1 MANNEVSE
9 KWRDRFKFFNQHG
22 LPGTVTYRAARSQ
35 LTFSRRLKIDCN
47 GYAFIF
53 GFLYFCILGL
63 WKKGLVLFVTAIVIS
78 LLIGFIEGLMHVNLN
93 ALQKLINVGY
103 MYVCSTSA
111 NTAYYLRMVK
121 GLDSWNPLQGLTRK
135 SINTLSRR

>member
-1 MANNEVSE
+1 MANNEFSE

-22 LPGTVTYRAARSQ
+22 LPGMDSYRAALGQ
-35 LTFSRRLKIDCN
+35 LSFSRRTRIHCN

-63 WKKGLVLFVTAIVIS
+63 WKKGLVLFITAIVVNLLIS
-78 LLIGFIEGLMHVNLN
+78 LIEGLMNVNLN
-93 ALQKLINVGY
+93 VLDKLMNFVY
-103 MYVCSTSA
+103 MYICSTSA
-111 NTAYYLRMVK
+111 NTAYYLRVVK
-121 GLDSWNPLQGLTRK
+121 GIDSWNPLQGLTRK